1 MYLRR
6 VSASSARFAKAKKD
20 LFPDISQ
27 NSSSESLRWSSASS
41 ARFARLQGNQG
52 RVTATDVSQ
61 KPGYVY
67 LRRVSASSARFA
79 KAKKDLFPDISQNS
93 SSESLRWS
101 SASSARFAG
110 SGMGGAGVEP
120 ATLGL

>member
-1 MYLRR
+1 MRPGRERGIVGGRSLRE
-6 VSASSARFAKAKKD
+6 VSASSARFAKAKKH
-20 LFPDISQ
+20 
-27 NSSSESLRWSSASS
+27 
-41 ARFARLQGNQG
+41 
-52 RVTATDVSQ
+52 
-61 KPGYVY
+61 
-67 LRRVSASSARFA
+67 
-79 KAKKDLFPDISQNS
+79 LFPDISQNS